1 VLSIVLLACYFAAA
15 LWLIAS
21 MQRAADAALRSRR
34 IAGLSLGA
42 VAVVLHAI
50 VLWNGVSARPELAL
64 SIAET
69 ASLVGFCIAGIA
81 LLAAGRQPRFAGP
94 SALLLAIAGIVG
106 AATNEGARQFLVTR
120 GGWELGVHIGLSVL
134 AYSLI
139 TVGTALAIALTML
152 DRRLHRRQALGWMSK
167 LPAVESLESGMFAA
181 LGAGFAV
188 LSLALFSGF
197 FFVEDLLAQSLSR
210 KVALSCIAWAILAV
224 LLFGRWRFGWRGRM
238 ARNWTLGGF
247 VVLGLAYFGSKL
259 VLENILGRH
268 WG

>member
-1 VLSIVLLACYFAAA
+1 
-15 LWLIAS
+15 
-21 MQRAADAALRSRR
+21 MQGTADAAGSRR
-34 IAGLSLGA
+34 IAGLALGI
-42 VAVVLHAI
+42 VAIAIHAI

-69 ASLVGFCIAGIA
+69 ASLVGFCIAAIA
-81 LLAAGRQPRFAGP
+81 LLAAWRQPRFAGT
-94 SALLLAIAGIVG
+94 SALLLTIAGIVG

-139 TVGTALAIALTML
+139 TVGTALAVALTLL
-152 DRRLHRRQALGWMSK
+152 DRRLHRRQPLGWLAM
-167 LPAVESLESGMFAA
+167 LPAIESLETGMFAA
-181 LGAGFAV
+181 LGSGFAV

-197 FFVEDLLAQSLSR
+197 FFVDDLQAQSLSR
-210 KVALSCIAWAILAV
+210 KVVLSCIAWTILAV
-224 LLFGRWRFGWRGRM
+224 LLFGRWRFGWRGRT

>member
-1 VLSIVLLACYFAAA
+1 
-15 LWLIAS
+15 
-21 MQRAADAALRSRR
+21 MQRADTTALQGRRSV
-34 IAGLSLGA
+34 GLALGVVA
-42 VAVVLHAI
+42 VAVHAV
-50 VLWNGVSARPELAL
+50 VLWRGVAGRSALAL

-69 ASLVGFCIAGIA
+69 ASLVGFGIA
-81 LLAAGRQPRFAGP
+81 LIALLTAWRQPRFAGAA
-94 SALLLAIAGIVG
+94 ALLLAIAGIVG
-106 AATNEGARQFLVTR
+106 AATNEGARNFLVTR
-120 GGWELGVHIGLSVL
+120 GGWELSVHIGLSVL

-139 TVGTALAIALTML
+139 TVGTALAVALTLL
-152 DRRLHRRQALGWMSK
+152 DRRLHKRQPLGWLSMF
-167 LPAVESLESGMFAA
+167 PAVDSLEAGMFAA

-210 KVALSCIAWAILAV
+210 KVALSCLAWIILAV

-247 VVLGLAYFGSKL
+247 VVLGLAYFGSKI